1 MRKCII
7 IILLLACMVQPVWAM
22 EFTAPAA
29 PEEVQPFMPD
39 EEETFAQ
46 GLWYIVKK
54 AISAVR
60 PELANASKLSFALI
74 AAVLLLSLF
83 SNFSKEHARM
93 IRLTGAVAIGVMLL
107 RPINSFVQ
115 LGTETITELS
125 EYGKMLLPV
134 MTAALAAQG
143 GTTMSAALYTA
154 TVFFDNLLAAL
165 VVKVIVPM
173 LYIHLCLCIAGSAVQ
188 EDMLNRVKSTVKSSM
203 TWCLKTVLYLFTG
216 YITLTGVVS
225 GAVDSSALKATK
237 MTIKSV
243 VPVVGG
249 ILSDASET
257 ILVGAGVMKSAAG
270 IYGIFAVLA
279 ICITPFL
286 QIGMQYLLLKTT
298 AAVCGI
304 FGYKPAVSLI
314 EDFSSGMGFV
324 LAMTGTVCVLLLISI
339 VCFMKGIG

>member
-203 TWCLKTVLYLFTG
+203 TWCLKTVL
-216 YITLTGVVS
+216 
-225 GAVDSSALKATK
+225 
-237 MTIKSV
+237 
-243 VPVVGG
+243 
-249 ILSDASET
+249 
-257 ILVGAGVMKSAAG
+257 
-270 IYGIFAVLA
+270 
-279 ICITPFL
+279 
-286 QIGMQYLLLKTT
+286 
-298 AAVCGI
+298 
-304 FGYKPAVSLI
+304 
-314 EDFSSGMGFV
+314 
-324 LAMTGTVCVLLLISI
+324 
-339 VCFMKGIG
+339 